1 MTMAERDTSENRNKA
16 ESDDRSGNRKSR
28 RGFVGLLSGV
38 LVVVAAGVLGLFG
51 WQYITRPEV
60 VDLDIT
66 RRDGM
71 KNVYTVVVA
80 NDGGPGGVLV
90 ILTLN
95 DAQNNVLV
103 RREREVTM
111 TEGEQREVE
120 FLIDTPETS
129 DEFQAEVEGTDFPER
144 LVG

>member
-1 MTMAERDTSENRNKA
+1 ML
-16 ESDDRSGNRKSR
+16 G
-28 RGFVGLLSGV
+28 GLL
-38 LVVVAAGVLGLFG
+38 VVAAAGVAGLLG

-66 RRDGM
+66 RREGQE
-71 KNVYTVVVA
+71 NVYTVVVA

-90 ILTLN
+90 ILTLR
-95 DAQNNVLV
+95 DASNEVLV
-103 RREREVTM
+103 RREQEVTM

-120 FLIDTPETS
+120 FLIDTPAES